1 MQDALFDF
9 RRNAMHKSPNLLPSH
24 TDWQRYESPAVLRKH
39 GREYL
44 ERFWAPSHGETALE
58 SALER
63 MAKAFGAGIHASD
76 DTILL
81 CFENP
86 EKAASCARHLRR
98 FAEVETILV
107 QLTILRRAAP

>member
-1 MQDALFDF
+1 M
-9 RRNAMHKSPNLLPSH
+9 NKSPNLLPSH

-44 ERFWAPSHGETALE
+44 ERFWAPSNGETALE
-58 SALER
+58 RLAET
-63 MAKAFGAGIHASD
+63 FGAGIQASD

-81 CFENP
+81 FFEDP

-98 FAEVETILV
+98 FAEVETILA
-107 QLTILRRAAP
+107 QLTVLRRAAP